1 MSLFKLLKSFFVSD
15 NKTSYSDTNRH
26 LETAHI
32 KQAFPT
38 QSVNWPDNCVYHDLE
53 QAYYQYFIGVN
64 SLLEIELNPFEQ
76 KILYSLENYFQ
87 ENHQKLA
94 THIPRLPDII
104 PKLLHLLRTN
114 NYSWKEIASL
124 ISRDPVLLLEVLK
137 LANSSRFNLHASEDK
152 LEHVLIQLGLLEVRK
167 VIMRTALKPI
177 MLFEGG
183 YFLKHSGAKIWE
195 HSVKTASVCELI
207 AQLKNQ
213 EPFEAY
219 LSGLLH
225 NLGMTLVI
233 QTMNS
238 VDDFSDAPRS
248 VFFKEQLLSLSKRLS
263 VLVAQSWE
271 VNPVVIQAIID
282 QVNDAGDP
290 ETALGQMLYQ
300 ANFISMRYT
309 LEAAGRWPEDTD
321 IEGSMQML
329 YSQLKPELN
338 ALSIH

>member
-1 MSLFKLLKSFFVSD
+1 MSLFKLIKSFFVSD
-15 NKTSYSDTNRH
+15 NKTGYLDSKQH
-26 LETAHI
+26 LETAHS

-38 QSVNWPDNCVYHDLE
+38 QSVNWPDSRVYHDLE

-64 SLLEIELNPFEQ
+64 SLLEMELNSFEQ
-76 KILYSLENYFQ
+76 KVLGSLDIYFQ
-87 ENHQKLA
+87 ESHQTLA
-94 THIPRLPDII
+94 TQIPRLPDII

-114 NYSWKEIASL
+114 DFSWKEVAHLIA
-124 ISRDPVLLLEVLK
+124 RDPVLLMQILK
-137 LANSSRFNLHASEDK
+137 LANSSRFNLQASEDK
-152 LEHVLIQLGLLEVRK
+152 LEHVLVQLGLLEVKK
-167 VIMRTALKPI
+167 VIMKTALKPI

-183 YFLKHSGAKIWE
+183 YFLKHSGSKIWE

-225 NLGMTLVI
+225 NLGMILVV

-238 VDDFSDAPRS
+238 VDDFKDAPRS
-248 VFFKEQLLSLSKRLS
+248 VLFKEQLLSLSKRLS

-271 VNPVVIQAIID
+271 VNPSVIQAIID
-282 QVNDAGDP
+282 QVNDAGKP
-290 ETALGQMLYQ
+290 ETALGQILYQ
-300 ANFISMRYT
+300 ASFISMRHT

-321 IEGSMQML
+321 IEGSMQLL

-338 ALSIH
+338 AL